1 MARVFNE
8 AAWKS
13 DKVFNIQPVE
23 WRAEYAWVYSIALAD
38 GTFEASPRL
47 VWMAAYAS
55 VRPDWDI
62 EKVGHL
68 LDELARVGLLRRT
81 QDEQGK
87 VWGRWVGSEKFLPSQ
102 ERCKTNRYKTGR
114 GDLFSDVAASA
125 QRPESDG
132 AAPAQRPLGVGS
144 GCGCGIGEGEER
156 DLGLVAPKNPETE
169 PQVKDPVVSEA
180 SSSLSDTVEPTP
192 KQEQPHPT
200 EFASRIEYSAACH
213 KAGVLP
219 KPRRAF
225 KGTLSEEEYSQ
236 MKSTEKT
243 TSALAEWAAE
253 LAARPSCPGCGGKH
267 PDPSPACTLAST
279 TGRKR

>member
-47 VWMAAYAS
+47 VWMVAYAS

-114 GDLFSDVAASA
+114 GDLFSDVAAPA

-132 AAPAQRPLGVGS
+132 AAPAQRPLGIGVGGGVGEGLGTGEGVGS
-144 GCGCGIGEGEER
+144 GS
-156 DLGLVAPKNPETE
+156 PKNSETE
-169 PQVKDPVVSEA
+169 PQVKGPVVSEA
-180 SSSLSDTVEPTP
+180 SSSLANTVAPTP
-192 KQEQPHPT
+192 APNPEDFT
-200 EFASRIEYSAACH
+200 SRIDYAAACH

-219 KPRRAF
+219 VARRARR
-225 KGTLSEEEYSQ
+225 GTLTADEYDLWQSD
-236 MKSTEKT
+236 EKT
-243 TSALAEWAAE
+243 ARAVEEIKAE
-253 LAARPSCPGCGGKH
+253 LAGRDPCPVCTARH
-267 PDPSPACTLAST
+267 PLPFC
-279 TGRKR
+279 KEKK